1 MKLNIRLFCVLAVLW
16 LIAFGSNAQPC
27 QSSGASAA
35 NCGTYVEKSNTGYP
49 IARYFGELQSGL
61 PHGVGVTTYL
71 VGTWENYRY
80 FGEYRKGKQQGKGI
94 FYAPDGK
101 ISESGLYEDGFLVIK
116 QYIDPKS
123 FTAAVKNAP
132 EAAAQ
137 AKSGNIDA
145 QTLPQFVLTCEKEG
159 GKVRNTD
166 KPAARI
172 ASDGKNIYI
181 ETHDWSWP
189 STQPVQKSLEN
200 SILLLDNEIR
210 WRMSRGDNEIRRWNS
225 RGDPVHRI
233 AENKAT
239 IYRDTANLVI
249 FIERES
255 NENQIDDP
263 YGELKYYCG
272 RTDDTQIY
280 SELKTKFESDQAKA
294 LAARKKREI
303 EEANEKL
310 EKEALIRKRLDSG
323 KYVQARLD
331 ALKKEGVY
339 QTDVVNLIVNFQSY
353 KGRKVFLKC
362 SINNFSALGG
372 NCWAGDKSQNISI
385 SSEGLDKETFKWL
398 LENCSER
405 YFPDNHW
412 YCQSAPIV
420 GNVGGASL
428 PRITNV
434 YFYELCKER
443 TKKSTLSKNDEFYRD
458 YDNLN
463 QSIRRLGDPLEG
475 CEL

>member
-1 MKLNIRLFCVLAVLW
+1 MKLNIRLFCVFAVLW

-71 VGTWENYRY
+71 MGTWENYRY

-94 FYAPDGK
+94 FYTPDGR
-101 ISESGLYEDGFLVIK
+101 ISESGLYEDGVLVIK

-159 GKVRNTD
+159 GKVSITD

-172 ASDGKNIYI
+172 ASDGKNIYF
-181 ETHDWSWP
+181 ETHDVSMAR
-189 STQPVQKSLEN
+189 SHAVQKSSEN
-200 SILLLDNEIR
+200 SILLLDDEIR
-210 WRMSRGDNEIRRWNS
+210 WRMSPGDQLI
-225 RGDPVHRI
+225 GV

-239 IYRDTANLVI
+239 IYRDTANLVVYMKWDI
-249 FIERES
+249 NRSEH
-255 NENQIDDP
+255 
-263 YGELKYYCG
+263 GELKYYCR
-272 RTDDTQIY
+272 RTDNAQLY
-280 SELKTKFESDQAKA
+280 SELKTNFEADQAKA

-310 EKEALIRKRLDSG
+310 EKEALKRKLLDSR

-331 ALKKEGVY
+331 ALKKEGIY
-339 QTDVVNLIVNFQSY
+339 QTDVVNLIVNLQSY

-405 YFPDNHW
+405 YFADNHW

-428 PRITNV
+428 PRITNI

-443 TKKSTLSKNDEFYRD
+443 TKLSTFSKNFEFYWD
-458 YDNLN
+458 HNNSN
-463 QSIRRLGDPLEG
+463 QSIRRVGDPLEG